1 MINIEV
7 IKDPLNI
14 TWWKNMV
21 QGVLTANK
29 VQTFSIHC
37 WSDEI
42 DEINHA
48 LLYGSIQ
55 DSDWAYGAIIS
66 GKITPSFID
75 FILSYEPAPCSK
87 TGTYEKM
94 TPFFNVVLEPYFFS
108 SHYGR
113 EVSISQMDIR
123 KGNIRRTIKTLF
135 DEDWVIIHSF

>member
-21 QGVLTANK
+21 QGVLTA
-29 VQTFSIHC
+29 
-37 WSDEI
+37 
-42 DEINHA
+42 NHA

-113 EVSISQMDIR
+113 EVSISHMDIR

>member
-1 MINIEV
+1 
-7 IKDPLNI
+7 
-14 TWWKNMV
+14 MV

-75 FILSYEPAPCSK
+75 LFSLTSLLR
-87 TGTYEKM
+87 
-94 TPFFNVVLEPYFFS
+94 VLKQV
-108 SHYGR
+108 H
-113 EVSISQMDIR
+113 M
-123 KGNIRRTIKTLF
+123 KK
-135 DEDWVIIHSF
+135 

>member
-1 MINIEV
+1 
-7 IKDPLNI
+7 
-14 TWWKNMV
+14 MV

-87 TGTYEKM
+87 TGTKEKM
-94 TPFFNVVLEPYFFS
+94 TQFLNVVL
-108 SHYGR
+108 
-113 EVSISQMDIR
+113 
-123 KGNIRRTIKTLF
+123 
-135 DEDWVIIHSF
+135 